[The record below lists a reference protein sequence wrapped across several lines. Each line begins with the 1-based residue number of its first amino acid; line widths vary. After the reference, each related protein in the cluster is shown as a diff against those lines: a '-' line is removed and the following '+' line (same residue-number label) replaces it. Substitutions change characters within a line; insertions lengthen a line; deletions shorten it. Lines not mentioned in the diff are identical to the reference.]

1 MLLFRKCRLGQSGLG
16 RGPPVGQR
24 CQRPGATVC
33 GSVAW
38 RCREERELEALYPCS
53 EARTGKSSEIPVFP
67 PVLFR
72 EPMSYSE
79 HLGSSH
85 GTGQMRAGLGQVG
98 KAGLSVDR
106 ATLTGQGWTQWS
118 ELVPAVRLA
127 SPVRAG
133 LSGQGWSQW
142 SGWPPWFGPD
152 EW

>member
-1 MLLFRKCRLGQSGLG
+1 M
-16 RGPPVGQR
+16 
-24 CQRPGATVC
+24 
-33 GSVAW
+33 
-38 RCREERELEALYPCS
+38 EALYSCS
-53 EARTGKSSEIPVFP
+53 EARTGKSSEIPSFP
-67 PVLFR
+67 L
-72 EPMSYSE
+72 SYSE
-79 HLGSSH
+79 YLGSSR

-142 SGWPPWFGPD
+142 SGWLPWFGPD